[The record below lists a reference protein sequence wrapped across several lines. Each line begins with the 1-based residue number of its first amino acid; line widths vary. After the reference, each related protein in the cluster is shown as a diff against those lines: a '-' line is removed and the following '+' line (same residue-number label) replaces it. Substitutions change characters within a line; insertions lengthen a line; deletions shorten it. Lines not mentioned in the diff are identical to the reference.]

1 MSNLHALLIG
11 INCYLPNLL
20 PNGLYYKSLHG
31 CVADAL
37 LVEDFLRTR
46 IGLPTE
52 NVLKLTSTDD
62 GNGKPLESTSHWPTY
77 ENIVNAFRRLAKTAQ
92 PGDQVFIHY
101 SGHGGRAR
109 TTKAFRSVKGRD
121 GLDEVLVPMD
131 LGHSEGRYLRDTE
144 LHYLLRAMVD
154 RGLIVTLVLDSCH
167 AGGGTR
173 GSDSLVKPNG
183 CKPGIR
189 GVNQVD
195 LTPREHDSL
204 VASDDELIREWQ
216 RRFYGNKRQATV
228 GSGWLLEPEGY
239 VLLAACRSN
248 EEANEYAFDGKQTH
262 GALTY
267 WMIDS
272 LQQVSM
278 DFNYKKLHDNVLA
291 RVHSQ
296 FSNQSPQLE
305 GEGNRVV
312 FGAGEVSSQYG
323 VTVLKVNSDGTLVL
337 NAGRAHGLR
346 QGSRLYVFA
355 LNETKLGDVE
365 RRIGEVELTTASDVE
380 SRAKILN
387 QQPGKA
393 LQPGCQAVLAD
404 VGVVRLRRRVGL
416 TTGPPSSVEA
426 TAMEKIARAVARRED
441 GFVAIAS
448 NGDVP
453 DYLLTINA
461 EGDYAVCDAAG
472 FEIPNIRP
480 ALSVKNASPE
490 AVVQRLVHLA
500 RYANVR
506 ELDNNAPQAELARKI
521 TVELIGKATEYVEGK
536 KPHMRSVKNRPR
548 VNNGE
553 WAFLRVKNNYST
565 AVNITVLD
573 LQPDWAISQIYP
585 ARGAAFEL
593 LEPGRDLLLPMEM
606 TLPPNYD
613 RGTDII
619 KVFVTVE
626 PTSFRWLE
634 LPTLDQPE
642 FVENVRGVP
651 ANELENLLLAFSP
664 LGAKTRNATVAISA
678 ATSWTAHQVEIE
690 VRA

>member
-20 PNGLYYKSLHG
+20 PNGLFYKTLHG

-46 IGLPTE
+46 IGLPAE
-52 NVLKLTSTDD
+52 NILKLTSTDD
-62 GNGKPLESTSHWPTY
+62 GNGNPLEPTSHWPTY
-77 ENIVNAFRRLAKTAQ
+77 ENIVNAFRGLAKTAQ
-92 PGDQVFIHY
+92 PGDRVFIHY
-101 SGHGGRAR
+101 SGPGSRAR

-144 LHYLLRAMVD
+144 LHYLLRLMVD

-173 GSDSLVKPNG
+173 GTGPLAKTNG
-183 CKPGIR
+183 CKSVRGI
-189 GVNQVD
+189 NEVD

-204 VASDDELIREWQ
+204 VASDDELIRAWQ
-216 RRFYGNKRQATV
+216 SRSNGNKRQATV

-248 EEANEYAFDGKQTH
+248 EEANEHAFDGKQTH
-262 GALTY
+262 GVLTY

-272 LQQVSM
+272 LQQVSV
-278 DFNYKKLHDNVLA
+278 DVNYKTLHDNVLA

-296 FSNQSPQLE
+296 FSDQSPQLE

-312 FGAGEVSSQYG
+312 FGATEVPSHYG

-337 NAGRAHGLR
+337 NAGRAQGLR
-346 QGSRLYVFA
+346 QGSRLHVFA
-355 LNETKLGDVE
+355 LNKTRLGDAE
-365 RRIGEVELTTASDVE
+365 RRIAEVELTTAGDVE
-380 SRAKILN
+380 SRARILN
-387 QQPGKA
+387 QQPGKTV
-393 LQPGCQAVLAD
+393 QPGCQAVLAD

-416 TTGPPSSVEA
+416 ITGPLSGVEA
-426 TAMEKIARAVARRED
+426 TALEKIAHAVDRRDD
-441 GFVAIAS
+441 GFVAIAG
-448 NGDVP
+448 NGDAP
-453 DYLLTINA
+453 DYLLMIDA
-461 EGDYAVCDAAG
+461 KGEYAICDPAG
-472 FEIPNIRP
+472 FAIPNIRP

-490 AVVQRLVHLA
+490 IVVQRLVHLA

-506 ELDNNAPQAELARKI
+506 ELDNNAPQSELARKI
-521 TVELIGKATEYVEGK
+521 TVELIGKATAYVDGE
-536 KPHMRSVKNRPR
+536 KPQLRSLKQRPTL
-548 VNNGE
+548 NNGE

-593 LEPGRDLLLPMEM
+593 LDPDQDLLLPMQM

-634 LPTLDQPE
+634 LPTLDHPD
-642 FVENVRGVP
+642 FVGNVRGVP
-651 ANELENLLLAFSP
+651 VNELESLLSAFSP
-664 LGAKTRNATVAISA
+664 VGARTRNATVSISA
-678 ATSWTAHQVEIE
+678 ATLWTAHQVEIE